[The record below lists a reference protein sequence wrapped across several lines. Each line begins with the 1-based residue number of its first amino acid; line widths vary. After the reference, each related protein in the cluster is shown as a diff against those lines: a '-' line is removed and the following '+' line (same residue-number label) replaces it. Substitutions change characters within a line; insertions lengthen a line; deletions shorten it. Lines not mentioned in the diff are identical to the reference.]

1 MVVKKL
7 VWVRCKG
14 ILLALWSSKCF
25 ECIRVLV
32 STMVEVNKAMLTRE
46 VLEFARLRIRVPV
59 GKVTRLAKTV
69 KLNEF
74 YVRFP

>member
-1 MVVKKL
+1 
-7 VWVRCKG
+7 
-14 ILLALWSSKCF
+14 
-25 ECIRVLV
+25 
-32 STMVEVNKAMLTRE
+32 MVEVNKAMLTRE